1 MTRSASIVHYV
12 IYKSFNRNWKPNSQ
26 YFTLK
31 LKFANISYVYLTVV
45 WKPVDLFIKG
55 KKKDMKD
62 LTELMPVSAAN
73 YYNYLL
79 ANLEKI
85 QTDKQN
91 DKSSIE
97 DDLMDYTT

>member
-1 MTRSASIVHYV
+1 M
-12 IYKSFNRNWKPNSQ
+12 
-26 YFTLK
+26 
-31 LKFANISYVYLTVV
+31 YLTVV